1 MQANRDQSKRVL
13 DRALEM
19 RKTNANL
26 ISAEAVEQAQQAY
39 DVAMATYASTSS
51 QVDQARASLQE
62 AKDNLAKTRIYAPIA
77 GRVTRLAVEEGE
89 VAVPG
94 TFSRETGLLMT
105 VADSASFSPRSMW
118 TRPMSCASPWA
129 TRSPWRSM
137 PSPTRRSWDAS
148 PRSATAPSW
157 SRPGGA
163 GGNTERRRRFR
174 SRDQLDKPPTDIR
187 PDLSATARI
196 VTETRKQAMSIPII
210 ALTVREHENLPNE
223 LKTPTVDSAKGGKK
237 KEREASFV
245 VHGGVASFVPVKVG
259 IAGEEHFEVLEGLKV
274 GRQHRG
280 GPYQAIRD
288 MRDSTRVKQQ
298 TRSRLRSGAPAHER
312 RGNRAPRYSPPVRH
326 GRRDRPRPA
335 RGVALDPA
343 QRVRRDHGP
352 SGSGKSTLMNL
363 LGCLDTPT
371 AASTGSTARKSRG
384 CRRRA
389 GAGAEPRD
397 RLRLP
402 DLQPAAARHRAPERR
417 AAAGVRRRR
426 RRSAARGAEALDA
439 VGLGDRMD
447 HRPTSSPADSAS
459 ASRSRARW

>member
-1 MQANRDQSKRVL
+1 
-13 DRALEM
+13 M

-105 VADSASFSPRSMW
+105 VADLGVILAKVDVDETDVVRLALGDSVAVAIDAFPDTSFVGRVTKIGNSAKLVSSQ
-118 TRPMSCASPWA
+118 
-129 TRSPWRSM
+129 
-137 PSPTRRSWDAS
+137 
-148 PRSATAPSW
+148 
-157 SRPGGA
+157 GGA
-163 GGNTERRRRFR
+163 GGNTERAVDFEVEI
-174 SRDQLDKPPTDIR
+174 QLDKPPTDIR

-223 LKTPTVDSAKGGKK
+223 LKAPTVDSAKGGKK
-237 KEREASFV
+237 KEREGVFV
-245 VHGGVASFVPVKVG
+245 VRGGVASFVPVKVG

-274 GRQHRG
+274 GDSIVA

-298 TRSRLRSGAPAHER
+298 DDK
-312 RGNRAPRYSPPVRH
+312 SPPK
-326 GRRDRPRPA
+326 
-335 RGVALDPA
+335 RGP
-343 QRVRRDHGP
+343 
-352 SGSGKSTLMNL
+352 GS
-363 LGCLDTPT
+363 
-371 AASTGSTARKSRG
+371 
-384 CRRRA
+384 
-389 GAGAEPRD
+389 
-397 RLRLP
+397 
-402 DLQPAAARHRAPERR
+402 
-417 AAAGVRRRR
+417 
-426 RRSAARGAEALDA
+426 
-439 VGLGDRMD
+439 
-447 HRPTSSPADSAS
+447 
-459 ASRSRARW
+459 

>member
-1 MQANRDQSKRVL
+1 MSRRTKIGLFLGLVIAVGVGVSALTAARRGNRATDVRLEAVAQRDLVAVVTASGKIEADTKVDVSSDITGRIVKITVREGDRVQKGQLLVQIDPAQYQSVVQRGEAYLSSSQASLLQMQANRDQSKRVL

-105 VADSASFSPRSMW
+105 VADLGVILAKVDVDETDVVRLALGDSVAVAIDAFPDTSFVGRVTKIGNSAKLVSSQ
-118 TRPMSCASPWA
+118 
-129 TRSPWRSM
+129 
-137 PSPTRRSWDAS
+137 
-148 PRSATAPSW
+148 
-157 SRPGGA
+157 GGA
-163 GGNTERRRRFR
+163 GGNTERAVDFEVEI
-174 SRDQLDKPPTDIR
+174 QLDKPPTDIR

-223 LKTPTVDSAKGGKK
+223 LKAPTADSAKGGKK
-237 KEREASFV
+237 KEREGVFV
-245 VHGGVASFVPVKVG
+245 VRGGVASFVPVKVG

-274 GRQHRG
+274 GDSIVA

-298 TRSRLRSGAPAHER
+298 DDK
-312 RGNRAPRYSPPVRH
+312 SPPK
-326 GRRDRPRPA
+326 
-335 RGVALDPA
+335 RGP
-343 QRVRRDHGP
+343 
-352 SGSGKSTLMNL
+352 GS
-363 LGCLDTPT
+363 
-371 AASTGSTARKSRG
+371 
-384 CRRRA
+384 
-389 GAGAEPRD
+389 
-397 RLRLP
+397 
-402 DLQPAAARHRAPERR
+402 
-417 AAAGVRRRR
+417 
-426 RRSAARGAEALDA
+426 
-439 VGLGDRMD
+439 
-447 HRPTSSPADSAS
+447 
-459 ASRSRARW
+459 